1 MLMAVVDAISR
12 HLKLFCEIAC
22 GTQKVQA
29 YFVLWYQQTL
39 QPNRKHRMDSQ
50 DLDKI
55 KDRIAKLLRMASD
68 VSSPN
73 EAAIAAQRARSLM
86 DKYQIDAFDV
96 GNRIAE
102 DFASENVSK
111 FYADIPT
118 YMSTLAVRVA
128 QYNDCQAKFTPNVN
142 GWDGIGKP
150 DKCITFSGYKTDV
163 DLAKQMFNQLIEVV
177 NRLCKEYLTAN
188 GHTTYVPS
196 IGIQFKVGA
205 FLIINDRLH
214 EMTAKRDAITS
225 GNGTALVVVKK
236 ASVDAHF
243 GNPNYTKAKTLA
255 ARGANA
261 ESARLAGIAK
271 GRSVEIVKSVGD

>member
-1 MLMAVVDAISR
+1 
-12 HLKLFCEIAC
+12 
-22 GTQKVQA
+22 
-29 YFVLWYQQTL
+29 
-39 QPNRKHRMDSQ
+39 MDSQ

-55 KDRIAKLLRMASD
+55 KDRIAKLLRMADD

-111 FYADIPT
+111 FYAEIPT

-128 QYNDCQAKFTPNVN
+128 QYNDCQAKFTHEKTWFH
-142 GWDGIGKP
+142 GQKRP
-150 DKCITFSGYKTDV
+150 DKCVTFSGYKTDV
-163 DLAKQMFNQLIEVV
+163 ELAKQMFNQLIDVV
-177 NRLCKEYLTAN
+177 NRLCREYLTAN
-188 GHTTYVPS
+188 GHTVYVPS

-205 FLIINDRLH
+205 FLIINERLH
-214 EMTAKRDAITS
+214 DMTAKRDAITS

-236 ASVDAHF
+236 AAVDSHF
-243 GNPNYTKAKTLA
+243 GNPHYSKTETLA
-255 ARGANA
+255 VRGENA

-271 GRSVEIVKSVGD
+271 GRSVEIVKSVGG